1 MLLVTLSSI
10 ERFSCCCDWWVN
22 EAVHKERWTRGTG
35 LVFAMSFIK
44 RGQRNWAEVGWGMV
58 GQGTLSLK
66 SIIKLY
72 ADSAKTEILKIHAG
86 RGWGTVVC
94 KVPVVNFSGETLL
107 WSEIHMVPVASE
119 LL

>member
-1 MLLVTLSSI
+1 MLLVTLSST
-10 ERFSCCCDWWVN
+10 ERFSCCCGWWVN
-22 EAVHKERWTRGTG
+22 EAVHKESWTRGTG
-35 LVFAMSFIK
+35 LVFAMSVIK
-44 RGQRNWAEVGWGMV
+44 RGQRNLAEVGWWMA

-94 KVPVVNFSGETLL
+94 KVPIVNFSGETLL

-119 LL
+119 LV